1 MRYTRLV
8 LIGFS
13 VVLSLVAISTRA
25 ENPTAYVINAT
36 GETLSRINLATGEV
50 DNDLLTLG
58 SDIYSY
64 PSQIVIMDSLAYVL
78 NSGTDEIQII
88 DLNATATLGYIN
100 TGAGSNPYWM
110 EFYDQRYLYV
120 TLWVDG
126 ALIRL
131 DADSG
136 TVDGRWPIG
145 PSPEGILIHDHKVY
159 VAVTGFN
166 QGNWTY
172 GQGRVAVFDTQMEQF
187 VADIPVGKN
196 PQYLARDRAGRI
208 HVVCTGDY
216 VSSHGMIYVID
227 PDLNSVTDSLSI
239 GGAPGT
245 IAIGPD
251 NMAYLAAGGWVNEG
265 HVFSYDALS
274 LELRHGGGNP
284 LAVDS
289 GCMMVVAN
297 QDSTCLV
304 GCFKDFV
311 KSIDSS
317 GSAQAAYAVGD
328 GPIHLDFRYVLGD
341 INGDSQ
347 GPDIGD
353 LIFLVDFM
361 FQGGEQ
367 PWPAWRT
374 NQNGDASGA
383 DIADLISLVSFMF
396 QEGPPLKSGP
406 KWVTP

>member
-1 MRYTRLV
+1 MRNTKLFAMG
-8 LIGFS
+8 LA
-13 VVLSLVAISTRA
+13 VVLSCLAASTLA
-25 ENPTAYVINAT
+25 GNPTAYVINAT
-36 GETLSRINLATGEV
+36 GETLSRINLATGDV

-64 PSQIVIMDSLAYVL
+64 PSQIVIVDSLAYVL

-88 DLNATATLGYIN
+88 DLNAVSTLGYVN
-100 TGAGSNPYWM
+100 TGSGSNPYWM
-110 EFYDQRYLYV
+110 EFYDQRYLYI

-126 ALIRL
+126 ALVRFDMESGLL
-131 DADSG
+131 DGS
-136 TVDGRWPIG
+136 WPIG

-159 VAVTGFN
+159 VAVTAFN
-166 QGNWTY
+166 QSNWTF
-172 GQGRVAVFDTQMEQF
+172 GQGRVAVFDTQTEQF

-196 PQYLARDRAGRI
+196 PQYLARDGAGRI

-216 VSSHGMIYVID
+216 YSAFGMVYIIE
-227 PDLNSVTDSLSI
+227 PDVDSVLDSIQI
-239 GGAPGT
+239 GGFPG
-245 IAIGPD
+245 AITMGSD
-251 NMAYLAAGGWVNEG
+251 NLAYMAAGGWVDDG
-265 HVFSYDALS
+265 YVFSYDALS
-274 LELRHGGGNP
+274 LEVLHGAGNP
-284 LAVDS
+284 LVVDS

-304 GCFKDFV
+304 GTFKDYV
-311 KSIDSS
+311 KPIDSS
-317 GSAQAAYAVGD
+317 GAALAAYAVGD
-328 GPIHLDFRYVLGD
+328 GPIHLDFQYVLGD

-367 PWPAWRT
+367 PWPVWRA
-374 NQNGDASGA
+374 NVNGDANSA
-383 DIADLISLVSFMF
+383 DIADLIYLVTFMF
-396 QEGPPLKSGP
+396 QDGPPLKSSA